1 MNKISETIKLG
12 DRTLTLEYG
21 EIGRQAGAT
30 VMCNMDDTVVL
41 AAATN
46 SSRTSSQ
53 NFLPLTVD
61 YQEKAYAAGRFPGGF
76 FKREGRPTEK
86 EILTCRLIDRSIRPL
101 FPSMYRNEINV
112 NCSVLSYNPEVDS
125 DIVAMIASFAAVT
138 ISGMPFSST
147 LGAVRVGIDDDSQ
160 PIICPTVEQTE
171 SSALDLVMSGSKKG
185 ILMVESEAA
194 QLDDETMIAAL
205 EAGHKAIQDIID
217 LIEKMEQ
224 QAAKPKQEWS
234 EAKLEQEMLDALE
247 EKGRPL
253 FKEAYEILDKQERQ
267 TRLEEV
273 REELVTTVVGEEPD
287 VDTSNLFSVATKKL
301 ESNVVRSG
309 MLTGGK
315 RIDGRE
321 PTDIREISIRTG
333 VLPRTHGSALFTRGE
348 TQALVVCTLG
358 TGRDEQKIDSLAG
371 ESFDRFIMHY
381 NFPPFATGET
391 GRMMGPK
398 RREIGHGRLA
408 KRALLPVLP
417 NLDDF
422 GYSLRIVS
430 EITESNGSSSM
441 ASVCGGSL
449 AMMDAGVEV
458 HDPVAGI
465 AMGLIHGDDNDVILS
480 DILGDE
486 DHLGDMDFK
495 VAGTANGITALQM
508 DIKIDSV
515 SREMLVKA
523 LGQAKEGRLHILS
536 KMNAVLD
543 GPRENVSDFAPRV
556 IKIKIKVDK
565 IRDVIG
571 KGGATINK
579 LTEETGTK
587 IDIDDDGTITI
598 AGPSSTDC
606 ELARKKIEGLT
617 TEPEVGKIYDG
628 KVVKILEF
636 GAIVSLMSGNDGLL
650 HISQISK
657 DHVDN
662 VRDRL
667 SEGQEVK
674 VKVILADRGRVR
686 LSMKNLEVAESV
698 EQEEEEEQDA

>member
-1 MNKISETIKLG
+1 MNKITETLKVG
-12 DRTLTLEYG
+12 DRNLTLEFG

-30 VMCNMDDTVVL
+30 VIANMDDTVVL
-41 AAATN
+41 SAATN
-46 SSRTSSQ
+46 SSRATNQ
-53 NFLPLTVD
+53 NFLPLSVD
-61 YQEKAYAAGRFPGGF
+61 YQEKAYAAGKFPGGF
-76 FKREGRPTEK
+76 FKREGRPHEK

-125 DIVAMIASFAAVT
+125 DVVAMIASFAAVKV
-138 ISGMPFSST
+138 SGMPFGSA
-147 LGAVRVGIDDDSQ
+147 LGAVRVGLDADMK
-160 PIICPTVEQTE
+160 PVICPTVEQTE
-171 SSALDLVMSGSKKG
+171 ASPLELVMAGSREG

-194 QLDDETMIAAL
+194 QLEESVMIDAL
-205 EAGHKAIQDIID
+205 EAGHQAIQGIIEAVES
-217 LIEKMEQ
+217 LTEK
-224 QAAKPKQEWS
+224 AGKPRQEWTDPQLDDDL
-234 EAKLEQEMLDALE
+234 AKKLE
-247 EKGRPL
+247 EKGEPMFR
-253 FKEAYEILDKQERQ
+253 EAYGILDKQERQ
-267 TRLEEV
+267 SRLQAA
-273 REELVTTVVGEEPD
+273 RAELAAEIIGEEPD
-287 VDTSNLFSVATKKL
+287 TDQANLFSVATKKL
-301 ESNVVRSG
+301 ESKVVRAG
-309 MLTGGK
+309 MLAGGK

-321 PTDIREISIRTG
+321 PADVREIHIRTG

-371 ESFDRFIMHY
+371 ESYDRFIMHY
-381 NFPPFATGET
+381 NMPPYATGET
-391 GRMMGPK
+391 GRMMSPK

-422 GYSLRIVS
+422 GYSLRVVS

-449 AMMDAGVEV
+449 AMMAAGVEIEA
-458 HDPVAGI
+458 PVAGI

-495 VAGTANGITALQM
+495 VAGTAAGITALQM

-515 SREMLVKA
+515 SRDMLAKA
-523 LGQAKEGRLHILS
+523 LEQAKEGREHILS

-543 GPRENVSDFAPRV
+543 KPRETVSEFAPRV
-556 IKIKIKVDK
+556 MKIKIKVDK

-598 AGPSSTDC
+598 AGPSQTNC
-606 ELARKKIEGLT
+606 EEAKKKIEGLT
-617 TEPEVGKIYDG
+617 TEPEVGKVYEG

-636 GAIVSLMSGNDGLL
+636 GAIVGLLSGNDGLL

-657 DHVDN
+657 EHVEN
-662 VRDRL
+662 VRDEL
-667 SEGQEVK
+667 TEGQEVK
-674 VKVILADRGRVR
+674 VKVIQADRGRVR
-686 LSMKNLEVAESV
+686 LSMKNI
-698 EQEEEEEQDA
+698 EEEKQEKVEETQDA

>member
-1 MNKISETIKLG
+1 MNKITETLKIG
-12 DRTLTLEYG
+12 ERTLTFEHG

-30 VMCNMDDTVVL
+30 IICDMDGTVVL

-46 SSRTSSQ
+46 SSSPTSQ

-61 YQEKAYAAGRFPGGF
+61 YQEKAYAAGKFPGGF

-101 FPSMYRNEINV
+101 FPSMYRNEINI

-125 DIVAMIASFAAVT
+125 DVVAMIASFAAVSV
-138 ISGMPFSST
+138 SGMPFGAT
-147 LGAVRVGIDDDSQ
+147 LGAVRVGLDDDMK
-160 PIICPTVEQTE
+160 PVIYPTVEETD
-171 SSALDLVMSGSKKG
+171 SSPLELVMAGSRKG

-194 QLDDETMIAAL
+194 QLEEETMISAL
-205 EAGHKAIQDIID
+205 EAGHEAIQKIIEA
-217 LIEKMEQ
+217 IESLAEKSG
-224 QAAKPKQEWS
+224 KPKHEWMDPEIDGDKLQE
-234 EAKLEQEMLDALE
+234 LESQGE
-247 EKGRPL
+247 PL

-267 TRLEEV
+267 QRLNEI
-273 REELVTTVVGEEPD
+273 REKLATSIIGEEPD
-287 VDTSNLFSVATKKL
+287 VETANLFAIATKKL
-301 ESNVVRSG
+301 ESKAVRSR
-309 MLTGGK
+309 MLEGGK

-321 PTDIREISIRTG
+321 PADIRDITIRTG

-371 ESFDRFIMHY
+371 ETFDRFIMHY
-381 NFPPFATGET
+381 NMPPYATGET
-391 GRMMGPK
+391 GRMMSPK

-408 KRALLPVLP
+408 KRSLLPVLP

-458 HDPVAGI
+458 LEPVAGI
-465 AMGLIHGDDNDVILS
+465 AMGLIHGDNNDVILS

-515 SREMLVKA
+515 SRDMLANA
-523 LGQAKEGRLHILS
+523 LSQAKEGRLHILA
-536 KMNAVLD
+536 KMNEVLSS
-543 GPRENVSDFAPRV
+543 PRENVSEFAPRV
-556 IKIKIKVDK
+556 MKIKIAVDK

-587 IDIDDDGTITI
+587 IDIADDGTITI
-598 AGPSSTDC
+598 SGPSQKNC
-606 ELARKKIEGLT
+606 EAAKLKIEGLT
-617 TEPEVGKIYDG
+617 TEPEVGKVYGG

-650 HISQISK
+650 HISQISNEHVK
-657 DHVDN
+657 D
-662 VRDRL
+662 VRDQL

-674 VKVILADRGRVR
+674 VKVIQADRGRVR
-686 LSMKNLEVAESV
+686 LSMKNI
-698 EQEEEEEQDA
+698 EEEKVEETQDA